1 MILEKQTEANILQD
15 GQSQDSIGMSLDL
28 DSAQVLMQ
36 MLSKYLYSDSI
47 GSTVRECASNALD
60 SHRRAGQTK
69 PIIVSFKAGQSNNM
83 EFSVEDFGIGLDA
96 DDVKNIISKYGKSTK
111 RNSNTELG
119 MMGLGFKAPLA
130 YTSSFYFVCRKD
142 GMERKYMMYEGED
155 TNTIDLLY
163 EKPTTEGNG
172 VKVIVPVNYYD
183 KNEFRTKIR
192 EQLAYFQDVYFD
204 CGDLVN
210 NNFSIFRNELFQF
223 SELASD
229 GKLHLCLDNVY
240 YPVDFQKLGIDNIY
254 IPIALRF
261 SLTDGLFP
269 TPNRESLRYTKEGKE
284 IILKRI
290 SELADFFIG
299 KYNEQVKDTDDIQSI
314 MDYYSNETRNVSILK
329 SKFDANVL
337 SKFGTIPFN
346 EPKLKGINLLDMKKL
361 YRNREYIFGEYEV
374 KYKIDRSKWREC
386 KHYWDNNLYRY
397 GSYHNKPHAIYIY
410 SERISGH
417 KKDYLKSIAP
427 TGWNQQ
433 TLIVKKV
440 KSFKLGKTVAQ
451 ADYATYMD
459 ILGLRAI
466 PKAQWRD
473 AIKEFHSIMEMY
485 RKDWIDLDALV
496 VPQQFIDSKKKTKV
510 KVSSTGVPGQ
520 RRQKLKGEIVG
531 KQASALERDVQG
543 QNCKFVPTTYKLE
556 DAHKLPYLHVYG
568 GQNDRDR
575 LDHLYGAF
583 KKRVNKIK
591 FIIFSER
598 ELANLEKVELHNW
611 IKLDKFMEGVNKPFK
626 RIVTAHLISKLKD
639 EYRPVFGKR
648 QHMENISKDLY
659 DKLEILNT
667 YEEKYDPGYLSGDT
681 EDIIFATLLEIAEPN
696 NLFDG
701 EIYPIY
707 QEVKAILDKFPFIKS
722 VFDVMKSWGSDDPLQ
737 QVVVDLLK
745 YNKHKVNL
753 DRYTVKLTE
762 DKPLEKE
769 LTEDTIDDLIEQD

>member
-36 MLSKYLYSDSI
+36 MLSKNLYSDSI

-69 PIIVSFKAGQSNNM
+69 PIVVSFKPGESHNY

-163 EKPTTEGNG
+163 EKATTEGNG
-172 VKVIVPVNYYD
+172 VKVIVPVNHYD
-183 KNEFRTKIR
+183 RHEFRTKIR
-192 EQLAYFQDVYFD
+192 EQLAYFESVYFD
-204 CGDLVN
+204 CGDLID
-210 NNFSIFRNELFQF
+210 NNFSIFRNEIFQF
-223 SELASD
+223 SELSSD

-240 YPVDFQKLGIDNIY
+240 YPIDFQKLAIDNIY
-254 IPIALRF
+254 FPVALRF

-284 IILKRI
+284 IILKKI
-290 SELADFFIG
+290 AELADFFVN
-299 KYNEQVKDTDDIQSI
+299 KYNEQVKDTDDINAL
-314 MDYYSNETRNVSILK
+314 MDYYSNESRYVSVLK
-329 SKFDANVL
+329 SRYDAGIL
-337 SKFGTIPFN
+337 SKYATVKFN
-346 EPKLKGINLLDMKKL
+346 EPKLKGINVLDMKRIHK
-361 YRNREYIFGEYEV
+361 NREYLLSEYEV
-374 KYKIDRSKWREC
+374 KFKVDRGKWREC
-386 KHYWDNNLYRY
+386 KNYWDTGIYRHNQY
-397 GSYHNKPHAIYIY
+397 NNKPHAMYIH

-417 KKDYLKSIAP
+417 KKDYIKHISP
-427 TGWNQQ
+427 TGWNQS

-440 KSFKLGKTVAQ
+440 KDFKLGKVRAQ
-451 ADYATYMD
+451 ADYTTYMD

-466 PKAQWRD
+466 PKAQWRE
-473 AIKEFHSIMEMY
+473 AIKEFQSIVEMY
-485 RKDWIDLDALV
+485 RKDWKDLDALV
-496 VPQQFIDSKKKTKV
+496 VPQEFIDSKKKARV

-520 RRQKLKGEIVG
+520 RRQKLKGEISG
-531 KQASALERDVQG
+531 KEASPLERDVHG
-543 QNCKFVPTTYKLE
+543 QNCKFVPKVYKLE
-556 DAHKLPYLHVYG
+556 NAHKLPCLHVYG
-568 GQNDRDR
+568 SQADKDR

-583 KKRVNKIK
+583 KKCTKDIK
-591 FIIFSER
+591 FIIFSDR
-598 ELANLEKVELHNW
+598 ELANLAKVELHNW
-611 IKLDKFMEGVNKPFK
+611 IKLDKFMEGNNKPFK
-626 RIVTAHLISKLKD
+626 RIVTAYLVGKLKNQ
-639 EYRPVFGKR
+639 YKPVFSKR
-648 QHMENISKDLY
+648 QHMQKISKDLH
-659 DKLEILNT
+659 DKIEILDQ
-667 YEEKYDPGYLSGDT
+667 YENANHPGYMSGNT
-681 EDIIFATLLEIAEPN
+681 ESIIFPTLIEIAERD

-707 QEVKAILDKFPFIKS
+707 QEVKTILDKFPFIKS
-722 VFDVMKSWGSDDPLQ
+722 VFDVMRSWGTDDPLQ

-745 YNKHKVNL
+745 YNKHRVNL
-753 DRYTVKLTE
+753 NHYTVKLTE
-762 DKPLEKE
+762 DLPLEQE
-769 LTEDTIDDLIEQD
+769 LTEDVVEDLQD